1 MDAMQKALQGRGGEA
16 AVLGMLAADSEVS
29 PGADSRQILTGPV
42 NAGLTRAKSLI
53 GIFDNFR
60 FDGRIAAMAERAL
73 VDFRRGV
80 MVSLDDAEGEAAFF
94 TIAQSRALA
103 FFGLAERDVL
113 AVAERAFKHFGFGV
127 EILVDQ
133 SKLEAAVFAIDQR
146 RALSVLH
153 IALRKMLS
161 PLASFQTGARSKSSQ
176 YGLRINSLRTL
187 VQACVPISCRYPSPS
202 APRRRGAYS
211 KDLYG

>member
-1 MDAMQKALQGRGGEA
+1 
-16 AVLGMLAADSEVS
+16 
-29 PGADSRQILTGPV
+29 
-42 NAGLTRAKSLI
+42 
-53 GIFDNFR
+53 
-60 FDGRIAAMAERAL
+60 MAERAL

-80 MVSLDDAEGEAAFF
+80 MVSLDDAKSEAAFF

-103 FFGLAERDVL
+103 FFGLAERDVF

-127 EILVDQ
+127 DILLDQ
-133 SKLEAAVFAIDQR
+133 TQLEAAVFAIDQR

-187 VQACVPISCRYPSPS
+187 VQ
-202 APRRRGAYS
+202 
-211 KDLYG
+211 DLRANMLSLS